1 MKTSAL
7 FAIIAAFVAFV
18 VYQFSFQ
25 VSVSLLFA
33 AGLVTIVAADYRRT
47 IRPLV
52 SSQKL
57 VRSRHA
63 ERLPLAS

>member
-1 MKTSAL
+1 MKTATTLAL
-7 FAIIAAFVAFV
+7 IAAFVAFV

-47 IRPLV
+47 LPPMV
-52 SSQKL
+52 SSRKL
-57 VRSRHA
+57 VASRHA